1 MEARCEAARS
11 YVLLWEERG
20 ACPEVEE
27 GFGEFEAHLSACPD
41 CARSFSGLLPLI
53 RRDAASRPVEAA
65 DGAFVARVMDGLP
78 QVSDSKGRR
87 PARFLVPALAAAA
100 LALVVLGGV
109 LVPRAPAGGGK
120 VAEMTVRF
128 VLDAP
133 EASSVVLVGD
143 FSDWASDDRY
153 RLTRTASGEWEL
165 SVKLRKHQTYAY
177 GFLVDGEQWI
187 ADPRAT
193 EAIDDGFG
201 SVNSLLR
208 L

>member
-1 MEARCEAARS
+1 MEAGCERARS
-11 YVLLWEERG
+11 YALLWEERG

-27 GFGEFEAHLSACPD
+27 GFGDFKAHLSSCPE
-41 CARSFSGLLPLI
+41 CARGFSSLLPLI
-53 RRDAASRPVEAA
+53 ERDAARRPTEVA
-65 DGAFVARVMDGLP
+65 DGAFVARVMDSLP
-78 QVSDSKGRR
+78 QGADRKGRS
-87 PARFLVPALAAAA
+87 PARFLVPVLAAAA
-100 LALVVLGGV
+100 LALVVFGGF
-109 LVPRAPAGGGK
+109 LVPKGLAGGRG

-143 FSDWASDDRY
+143 FSDWTSDDRY
-153 RLTRTASGEWEL
+153 RLKRTTSGEWEL

-177 GFLVDGEQWI
+177 GFLVDGERWI
-187 ADPRAT
+187 ADPQAT
-193 EAIDDGFG
+193 EMIDDGFG

>member
-1 MEARCEAARS
+1 MEAGCEGARN

-27 GFGEFEAHLSACPD
+27 GFGAFRAHLSSCPG
-41 CARSFSGLLPLI
+41 CARGYDSLLPLI
-53 RRDAASRPVEAA
+53 ARDAAPRPEEAV
-65 DGAFVARVMDGLP
+65 DSAFVARVMGSLP
-78 QVSDSKGRR
+78 GGAAGRR
-87 PARFLVPALAAAA
+87 RGPARILVPVLAAAA
-100 LALVVLGGV
+100 LALVVLGGF
-109 LVPRAPAGGGK
+109 LVPRGPASGRDL
-120 VAEMTVRF
+120 AEMTVRF

-143 FSDWASDDRY
+143 FSQWAADDRY
-153 RLTRTASGEWEL
+153 RLERTASGEWEL
-165 SVKLRKHQTYAY
+165 SVKLRKHETYAY
-177 GFLVDGEQWI
+177 GFLVDGERWI

-193 EAIDDGFG
+193 EMIDDGFG